1 VCDGRHVLGLAL
13 SVVPGSTAAE
23 KQARGVSVKEEESGM
38 PRTLGRNVPVAV
50 PEHEG
55 EVGAGEGVTPEQ
67 HVCDLG
73 LGHVTIL
80 KALFDADNQDRIHRP
95 PTALPRTSGRQ
106 CPPMNLDWTKC
117 HPRDGKTVITAID
130 THAAGEPLRIL
141 TGGLPP
147 LPGSSILDRR
157 RWMREH
163 LDHLRRA
170 LMWEPRGHF
179 DMYGCVPTPP
189 VTPGPT
195 WVSCSCTTRGTAP
208 CAATASSR

>member
-1 VCDGRHVLGLAL
+1 MSL
-13 SVVPGSTAAE
+13 
-23 KQARGVSVKEEESGM
+23 KEEESGM

-55 EVGAGEGVTPEQ
+55 EVGAGEGVTLEQ
-67 HVCDLG
+67 QFGDLG

-80 KALFDADNQDRIHRP
+80 KALFDAGNQDKIHRSP
-95 PTALPRTSGRQ
+95 SAHPRTSGSQR
-106 CPPMNLDWTKC
+106 PPMNLDWST
-117 HPRDGKTVITAID
+117 HPPRDGKTVITAID
-130 THAAGEPLRIL
+130 AHAAGEPLRII

-147 LPGSSILDRR
+147 LPGTSILDRR

-179 DMYGCVPTPP
+179 DMYGCVTTPP
-189 VTPGPT
+189 VTPGAELG
-195 WVSCSCTTRGTAP
+195 VLFLHNEG
-208 CAATASSR
+208 